1 MDSDV
6 MMATYEFLLDKG
18 NIIKHFPVWFKN
30 RLSMIKKNHVQHRIV
45 DSFPRTL
52 KKQFT

>member
-18 NIIKHFPVWFKN
+18 NIIIQFSVWLRN
-30 RLSMIKKNHVQHRIV
+30 RLRSSGLESVFIHTEQ
-45 DSFPRTL
+45 SL
-52 KKQFT
+52 

>member
-18 NIIKHFPVWFKN
+18 NIIIYFPVWLRN
-30 RLSMIKKNHVQHRIV
+30 RLISAGLESVFIHTEQ
-45 DSFPRTL
+45 SL
-52 KKQFT
+52 

>member
-18 NIIKHFPVWFKN
+18 NIIKHFPVWLRN
-30 RLSMIKKNHVQHRIV
+30 RLISSGLESVLIHPEQ
-45 DSFPRTL
+45 S
-52 KKQFT
+52 